1 MAAANNLYEAS
12 GIRNKVY
19 FDKVKVNT
27 LAEVYPADILMNYFE
42 LQEGNPIRKLF
53 NSSRKTFEMD
63 EQDILN
69 LFDAC
74 NEILKNPKLAKELL
88 PVDDDNYDEV
98 YFDTVEE
105 IRDRIKYDILPNLD
119 DNSYITV
126 EFYK

>member
-1 MAAANNLYEAS
+1 MTTENNLYKVDD
-12 GIRNKVY
+12 NKSRVY
-19 FDKVKVNT
+19 FNKINIST
-27 LAEVYPADILMNYFE
+27 LAEVYPADILINYFGLYE
-42 LQEGNPIRKLF
+42 E
-53 NSSRKTFEMD
+53 NSTKKKFEID

-74 NEILKNPKLAKELL
+74 NEVLKNAKLAKELL

-119 DNSYITV
+119 DNSYIEA